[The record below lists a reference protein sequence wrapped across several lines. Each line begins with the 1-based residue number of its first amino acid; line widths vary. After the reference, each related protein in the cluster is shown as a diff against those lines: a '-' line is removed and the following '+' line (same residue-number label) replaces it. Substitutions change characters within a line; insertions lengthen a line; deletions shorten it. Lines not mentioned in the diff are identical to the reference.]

1 MCVCVCVFAND
12 LIFSSL
18 SWGQYWGEMNFF
30 RVELG
35 KNLLGIEGHIS
46 WATPGTFS
54 TTNIPCAK
62 DGSHCGDDDSN
73 GSNGRSGGSLREYK
87 YIDPSK
93 DIANTQRR
101 RLRNSS

>member
-1 MCVCVCVFAND
+1 MCVCVCVCVFAND
-12 LIFSSL
+12 SFLISL

-62 DGSHCGDDDSN
+62 DGSRCGIDGSN
-73 GSNGRSGGSLREYK
+73 GSNVSNLREYK